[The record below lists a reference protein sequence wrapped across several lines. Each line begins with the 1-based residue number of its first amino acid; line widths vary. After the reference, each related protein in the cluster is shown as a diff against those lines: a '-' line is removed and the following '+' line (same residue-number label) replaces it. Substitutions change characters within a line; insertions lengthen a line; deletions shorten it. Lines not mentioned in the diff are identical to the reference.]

1 MFFRPILTRGQT
13 EMLQA
18 SEHHH
23 GHHHEHANHVHNHQH
38 SHGDH
43 GHDHRHANTRAL
55 RLALF
60 ITFGFALVELAGGWW
75 SGSLALL
82 SDAGHMFTDALALLL
97 AVIMARLSVRPAS
110 AQHTYG
116 MGRAEVVGAFV
127 NSLFMVAV
135 IIFIVVEAVARM
147 LNPPPVNGEGVM
159 AIATVGLLVNLAA
172 AWVLSQGG
180 HSLNSR
186 AALLHVIGD
195 LFGSVAAIVAGAV
208 VYFTGWLLIDPLLS
222 LLVASLILGSTWR
235 LLRESLLV
243 LMEGVPAH
251 LDYRQIGLRLANID
265 GVAGV
270 HDLHI
275 WHMSA
280 ERIALSAHLAIE
292 TPERWP
298 GILLDCQLMLARE
311 FGIDH
316 VTLQPEWPLVSPNGR
331 PLSIEIHVSET
342 PK

>member
-1 MFFRPILTRGQT
+1 
-13 EMLQA
+13 MLQA
-18 SEHHH
+18 SKPNSAESGAEAGHRHHDDHDHSHEHDHPH
-23 GHHHEHANHVHNHQH
+23 GHGQ
-38 SHGDH
+38 
-43 GHDHRHANTRAL
+43 HDHHKHASSRAL
-55 RLALF
+55 RLALLL
-60 ITFGFALVELAGGWW
+60 TFGFALVELVGGWW

-82 SDAGHMFTDALALLL
+82 SDAGHMLTDSLALLL
-97 AVIMARLSVRPAS
+97 AVVMARLSLRPVS
-110 AQHTYG
+110 AHHSYG

-135 IIFIVVEAVARM
+135 IIFITVEAVARM
-147 LNPPPVNGEGVM
+147 LNPQPVNGEGVM
-159 AIATVGLLVNLAA
+159 GIATVGLLVNLAA
-172 AWVLSQGG
+172 AWVLSQGA

-222 LLVASLILGSTWR
+222 LLVGCLILGSTWR

-251 LDYRQIGLRLANID
+251 LDYQAVGLHLAQVD

-292 TPERWP
+292 TPQHWP
-298 GILLDCQLMLARE
+298 GIMLDCRRMLARE

-316 VTLQPEWPLVSPNGR
+316 VTLQPEWPLAPPNGR
-331 PLSIEIHVSET
+331 PLPIEIHVSEN